1 MRFTPAQ
8 PLASRCQQYRRTGDG
23 PGQPGANPAV
33 LSQSPP
39 FSLNPRVTRNPGY
52 DVLKASILARGLDNP
67 PVLTRRPGDEKYMLA
82 SGGNT
87 RLAII
92 NELWQETQDE
102 RYHRVCWPFR
112 PWPETLSPQQGEV
125 QCLIGHLAESDLHN
139 GLMFIERA
147 EGILHLR
154 DLYHEAGIAC
164 LTQLALAEQLTRD
177 GYPVS
182 QSQISRM
189 LQTVNW
195 LLPCIP
201 NALYGGLTR
210 KIIDRLLALRS
221 AAEQVWAKLMPLER
235 QPEFA
240 DLFSTALATFNCE
253 PEAVVPQLVQDEL
266 LGEMSCRSGMSWNT
280 LLAELTDGQSK
291 RQALLGPPTEKVL
304 WPPPPE
310 AEKAS
315 LPEPEPEPPTEP
327 AAPGAPKPSPLVHTA
342 RSLCACWGLDACIQP
357 DDSAPAGFTL
367 APCDEFPHP
376 AAQRCYQVLAALN
389 GDTSTPMP
397 ALELLL
403 SPDYDNAQ
411 IQQLM
416 QLISLCRQRRLR
428 EVHHDALG

>member
-1 MRFTPAQ
+1 MC
-8 PLASRCQQYRRTGDG
+8 ASHLLNRWLH
-23 PGQPGANPAV
+23 GASNIGEQEMV
-33 LSQSPP
+33 QVSLEQIQP
-39 FSLNPRVTRNPGY
+39 FSLNPRITRNPGY

-87 RLAII
+87 RLAIL
-92 NELWQETQDE
+92 NELWRETQDE

-112 PWPETLSPQQGEV
+112 PWPETLSPQRGEV

-147 EGILHLR
+147 EGVLHLR
-154 DLYHEAGIAC
+154 DLYLEAGIEC
-164 LTQLALAEQLTRD
+164 PTQLALAEQLTRD

-189 LQTVNW
+189 LQTVDW

-210 KIIDRLLALRS
+210 KVIDRLLSLRS

-240 DLFSTALATFNCE
+240 DLFSTALATFNGE

-291 RQALLGPPTEKVL
+291 RQVLLGPPVEKIL

-310 AEKAS
+310 AEKAP
-315 LPEPEPEPPTEP
+315 LPEPEPPTEP
-327 AAPGAPKPSPLVHTA
+327 AVLGAPKPSPLVHTA
-342 RSLCACWGLDACIQP
+342 RSLFANWGLDTCIQP

-367 APCDEFPHP
+367 APCHDFPHS
-376 AAQRCYQVLAALN
+376 AAQRCYQVLAALS
-389 GDTSTPMP
+389 GDNSTPMP

-428 EVHHDALG
+428 EVRHDALS

>member
-1 MRFTPAQ
+1 MCASHLFNRWLQGTPGSAEQ
-8 PLASRCQQYRRTGDG
+8 DMVQLCLEKIQ
-23 PGQPGANPAV
+23 
-33 LSQSPP
+33 P

-87 RLAII
+87 RLAIL

-112 PWPETLSPQQGEV
+112 PWPETLSLQQGEV
-125 QCLIGHLAESDLHN
+125 QCLIGHLAESDLHH

-154 DLYHEAGIAC
+154 DLYSEAGINC
-164 LTQLALAEQLTRD
+164 TTQLALAEQLTRD

-189 LQTVNW
+189 LQTVDW

-210 KIIDRLLALRS
+210 RVIDRLLALRS
-221 AAEQVWAKLMPLER
+221 AAEQVWAKLMPPER
-235 QPEFA
+235 QTEFA
-240 DLFSTALATFNCE
+240 GLFSAALTTFDGE
-253 PEAVVPQLVQDEL
+253 PEGVVPQLVQDEL
-266 LGEMSCRSGMSWNT
+266 LGEMSCRSGISWNI
-280 LLAELTDGQSK
+280 LLAELTDGQSR
-291 RQALLGPPTEKVL
+291 RQALLGPPAEKVL

-310 AEKAS
+310 TEKAP
-315 LPEPEPEPPTEP
+315 LPEPEPPVEP
-327 AAPGAPKPSPLVHTA
+327 AASDEPGPSPLVHTA
-342 RSLCACWGLDACIQP
+342 RSLCACWGLDTCIHP

-367 APCDEFPHP
+367 APCHDFPHP

-403 SPDYDNAQ
+403 SADYDNAQ

-428 EVHHDALG
+428 EVRHDALS

>member
-1 MRFTPAQ
+1 MCASHLLNRWLRGTPG
-8 PLASRCQQYRRTGDG
+8 SEQQEMI
-23 PGQPGANPAV
+23 QV
-33 LSQSPP
+33 CLEQIQP

-52 DVLKASILARGLDNP
+52 SALKTSIRARGLDNP

-87 RLAII
+87 RLAIL
-92 NELWQETQDE
+92 NELWLETQDE

-112 PWPETLSPQQGEV
+112 PWPEALSPRQGEL

-147 EGILHLR
+147 EGIVHLR
-154 DLYHEAGIAC
+154 DLYREAGIAC
-164 LTQLALAEQLTRD
+164 LTQQALAEQLTRD

-189 LQTVNW
+189 LQTVDW

-210 KIIDRLLALRS
+210 KVIDRLLALRS
-221 AAEQVWAKLMPLER
+221 VAEQVWIKLTPPER

-240 DLFSTALATFNCE
+240 GLFSTALATFNGE
-253 PEAVVPQLVQDEL
+253 PEGVVPQLVQDEL
-266 LGEMSCRSGMSWNT
+266 LGEMSCRSGNSWNT
-280 LLAELTDGQSK
+280 LLAELTDGQCK
-291 RQALLGPPTEKVL
+291 RQALLGTPAEKIL

-310 AEKAS
+310 PGHITQPK
-315 LPEPEPEPPTEP
+315 LEPPGGH
-327 AAPGAPKPSPLVHTA
+327 AIPGGPEPSPLVSAA
-342 RSLCACWGLDACIQP
+342 RSLCACWGLDTFIQP
-357 DDSAPAGFTL
+357 DDNAPAGFL
-367 APCDEFPHP
+367 LSPCDNFSHP
-376 AAQRCYQVLAALN
+376 SAQRCYQVLAALN

-403 SPDYDNAQ
+403 SADYDNTQ
-411 IQQLM
+411 IQRM
-416 QLISLCRQRRLR
+416 FQLISLCRQRRLR
-428 EVHHDALG
+428 EGHHDAFS

>member
-1 MRFTPAQ
+1 M
-8 PLASRCQQYRRTGDG
+8 
-23 PGQPGANPAV
+23 
-33 LSQSPP
+33 
-39 FSLNPRVTRNPGY
+39 
-52 DVLKASILARGLDNP
+52 
-67 PVLTRRPGDEKYMLA
+67 TRRPGDEKYMLA

-87 RLAII
+87 RLSIL

-102 RYHRVCWPFR
+102 LYHRVCWPFR

-147 EGILHLR
+147 EGVLHLR
-154 DLYHEAGIAC
+154 DLYLEAGIEC
-164 LTQLALAEQLTRD
+164 PTQLALAEQLTRD

-189 LQTVNW
+189 LQTVDW

-240 DLFSTALATFNCE
+240 DLFSTALATFNGE
-253 PEAVVPQLVQDEL
+253 PEDVVPQLVQDEL
-266 LGEMSCRSGMSWNT
+266 LGEMSCRSGISWNT

-291 RQALLGPPTEKVL
+291 RQALLGPPVEKVL

-310 AEKAS
+310 VEKAPLS
-315 LPEPEPEPPTEP
+315 EPEPPTEP
-327 AAPGAPKPSPLVHTA
+327 AAPDEPRPSPLVHTA

-367 APCDEFPHP
+367 APCHEFPHP

-411 IQQLM
+411 IQQLI

-428 EVHHDALG
+428 EVRHDALS

>member
-1 MRFTPAQ
+1 MC
-8 PLASRCQQYRRTGDG
+8 ASHLFNRWLQG
-23 PGQPGANPAV
+23 PSGSEKQEMV
-33 LSQSPP
+33 QLCLEQILP

-52 DVLKASILARGLDNP
+52 DALKASIRARGLDNP
-67 PVLTRRPGDEKYMLA
+67 PVLTRRPGDKKYMLA

-87 RLAII
+87 RLAIL

-154 DLYHEAGIAC
+154 NLYHEAGIEC
-164 LTQLALAEQLTRD
+164 PTQLALAEQLTRD

-189 LQTVNW
+189 LQTVDW

-201 NALYGGLTR
+201 LALYGGLTR
-210 KIIDRLLALRS
+210 KVIDRLLALRS
-221 AAEQVWAKLMPLER
+221 AAEQVWAKLMP
-235 QPEFA
+235 PEHQTEFTG
-240 DLFSTALATFNCE
+240 LFSTALTTFDGE
-253 PEAVVPQLVQDEL
+253 PEGVVPQLVQDEL

-280 LLAELTDGQSK
+280 LLAELTDGQCK
-291 RQALLGPPTEKVL
+291 RQALLGPPVKKVL

-310 AEKAS
+310 AEKAP
-315 LPEPEPEPPTEP
+315 LPEPEPPAEP
-327 AAPGAPKPSPLVHTA
+327 AAPVEPQSSPLVHTA
-342 RSLCACWGLDACIQP
+342 RSLCACWGLDAWIQP

-367 APCDEFPHP
+367 APCHDFPHP
-376 AAQRCYQVLAALN
+376 AALRCYQVLAALN

-403 SPDYDNAQ
+403 STDCDNAQ

-428 EVHHDALG
+428 EVHHDSLG

>member
-1 MRFTPAQ
+1 RF
-8 PLASRCQQYRRTGDG
+8 
-23 PGQPGANPAV
+23 
-33 LSQSPP
+33 
-39 FSLNPRVTRNPGY
+39 
-52 DVLKASILARGLDNP
+52 
-67 PVLTRRPGDEKYMLA
+67 
-82 SGGNT
+82 
-87 RLAII
+87 
-92 NELWQETQDE
+92 
-102 RYHRVCWPFR
+102 CWPFR
-112 PWPETLSPQQGEV
+112 PWPEALSPQQGEL

-154 DLYHEAGIAC
+154 DLYLEAGIEC
-164 LTQLALAEQLTRD
+164 PTQLALAEQLTRD

-189 LQTVNW
+189 LQTVDW

-221 AAEQVWAKLMPLER
+221 AAEQVWAKLMSPER
-235 QPEFA
+235 QSEFA
-240 DLFSTALATFNCE
+240 DLFSTALATFNGE

-291 RQALLGPPTEKVL
+291 RQVLLGPPAEKVL
-304 WPPPPE
+304 WPPPQE
-310 AEKAS
+310 AEKAP
-315 LPEPEPEPPTEP
+315 LPEPEPEPEPPTESAVP
-327 AAPGAPKPSPLVHTA
+327 DEPRPSPLVHTA
-342 RSLCACWGLDACIQP
+342 RSLFASWGLDACIQP

-367 APCDEFPHP
+367 APCHDFPHP

-403 SPDYDNAQ
+403 SPDYDNVQ

-428 EVHHDALG
+428 EARHDALS

>member
-1 MRFTPAQ
+1 MC
-8 PLASRCQQYRRTGDG
+8 ASHLLNRWLHGASTTGE
-23 PGQPGANPAV
+23 QEMV
-33 LSQSPP
+33 QVSLEQIQP

-87 RLAII
+87 RLAIL

-147 EGILHLR
+147 EGVLHLR
-154 DLYHEAGIAC
+154 ALYLEAGIEC
-164 LTQLALAEQLTRD
+164 PTQLALAEQLTRD

-189 LQTVNW
+189 LQTVDW

-210 KIIDRLLALRS
+210 KVIDRLLALRS
-221 AAEQVWAKLMPLER
+221 AAEQVWTKLMPLER

-240 DLFSTALATFNCE
+240 DLFSTALATFNGD
-253 PEAVVPQLVQDEL
+253 PEGVVPQLVQDEL
-266 LGEMSCRSGMSWNT
+266 LGEMSCRGGMSWNT
-280 LLAELTDGQSK
+280 LLAELTDGQSR
-291 RQALLGPPTEKVL
+291 RQALLGPPVEKVL

-310 AEKAS
+310 AEKAP
-315 LPEPEPEPPTEP
+315 LPEPEPTTDP
-327 AAPGAPKPSPLVHTA
+327 AKPGEPKPSPLVHTA
-342 RSLCACWGLDACIQP
+342 RSLFTCWGLDTCIQP

-367 APCDEFPHP
+367 TPCDEFPHP

-403 SPDYDNAQ
+403 SPDYDDVQ

-428 EVHHDALG
+428 EVHYDTLS

>member
-1 MRFTPAQ
+1 MC
-8 PLASRCQQYRRTGDG
+8 ASHLLNRWLHGASTTGE
-23 PGQPGANPAV
+23 QEMV
-33 LSQSPP
+33 QVSLEQIQP

-87 RLAII
+87 RLAIL

-147 EGILHLR
+147 EGVLHLR
-154 DLYHEAGIAC
+154 DLYLEAGIEC
-164 LTQLALAEQLTRD
+164 PTQLALAEQLTRD

-189 LQTVNW
+189 LQTVDW

-210 KIIDRLLALRS
+210 KVIDRLLALRS

-235 QPEFA
+235 QPEFT
-240 DLFSTALATFNCE
+240 DLFSTALATFNGE

-291 RQALLGPPTEKVL
+291 RQVLLGPPVEKVL

-310 AEKAS
+310 TEKAP
-315 LPEPEPEPPTEP
+315 LPEPELQTEP
-327 AAPGAPKPSPLVHTA
+327 AEPKPSPLVHTA
-342 RSLCACWGLDACIQP
+342 RSLFACWGLDACIQP

-367 APCDEFPHP
+367 APCHDFPHP

-389 GDTSTPMP
+389 GDISTPMP

-428 EVHHDALG
+428 EVRHDALN

>member
-1 MRFTPAQ
+1 MC
-8 PLASRCQQYRRTGDG
+8 ASHLLNRWLHGASTTGE
-23 PGQPGANPAV
+23 QEMIQV
-33 LSQSPP
+33 SLEQIQP

-52 DVLKASILARGLDNP
+52 DVLKASIFARGLDNP

-87 RLAII
+87 RLAIL

-154 DLYHEAGIAC
+154 DLYLEAGIEC
-164 LTQLALAEQLTRD
+164 PTQLALAEQLTRD

-189 LQTVNW
+189 LQTVDW

-235 QPEFA
+235 QPEFT
-240 DLFSTALATFNCE
+240 DLFSTALATFNGE
-253 PEAVVPQLVQDEL
+253 QEAVVPQLVQDEL
-266 LGEMSCRSGMSWNT
+266 LGEMSCRSGISWNT

-291 RQALLGPPTEKVL
+291 RQALLGPPAVKVL

-310 AEKAS
+310 AEKAPQPES
-315 LPEPEPEPPTEP
+315 EPEPEPEPPTEP
-327 AAPGAPKPSPLVHTA
+327 AEPDEPKPSPLVHTA
-342 RSLCACWGLDACIQP
+342 RSLFACWGLDACIQR

-367 APCDEFPHP
+367 TPCHDFPHP

-428 EVHHDALG
+428 KVRHDTLS

>member
-1 MRFTPAQ
+1 
-8 PLASRCQQYRRTGDG
+8 
-23 PGQPGANPAV
+23 
-33 LSQSPP
+33 
-39 FSLNPRVTRNPGY
+39 
-52 DVLKASILARGLDNP
+52 
-67 PVLTRRPGDEKYMLA
+67 
-82 SGGNT
+82 
-87 RLAII
+87 
-92 NELWQETQDE
+92 
-102 RYHRVCWPFR
+102 
-112 PWPETLSPQQGEV
+112 
-125 QCLIGHLAESDLHN
+125 
-139 GLMFIERA
+139 MFIERA

-154 DLYHEAGIAC
+154 DLYFEAGIEC
-164 LTQLALAEQLTRD
+164 PTQLTLAEQLTRD

-189 LQTVNW
+189 LQTVDW

-210 KIIDRLLALRS
+210 KVIDRLLALRS

-240 DLFSTALATFNCE
+240 DLFSTALATFNGE
-253 PEAVVPQLVQDEL
+253 PEGGVPQLVQDEL
-266 LGEMSCRSGMSWNT
+266 LGEMSCRSGISWNT

-291 RQALLGPPTEKVL
+291 RQVLLGPPAEKVL

-310 AEKAS
+310 AEKAP
-315 LPEPEPEPPTEP
+315 LPEPEPPTEP
-327 AAPGAPKPSPLVHTA
+327 AAHGEPKPSPLVHTA
-342 RSLCACWGLDACIQP
+342 RSLCACWGLDACIEP

-367 APCDEFPHP
+367 APCHEFPHP

>member
-1 MRFTPAQ
+1 MEQ
-8 PLASRCQQYRRTGDG
+8 IQ
-23 PGQPGANPAV
+23 
-33 LSQSPP
+33 P

-52 DVLKASILARGLDNP
+52 DVLKESIIARGLDNP

-87 RLAII
+87 RLAIL
-92 NELWQETQDE
+92 NELWRETQDE

-147 EGILHLR
+147 EGVLHLR
-154 DLYHEAGIAC
+154 DLYHKAGIPV
-164 LTQLALAEQLTRD
+164 LARRSWRWRSNSPATAIPSASRR
-177 GYPVS
+177 
-182 QSQISRM
+182 ISRM
-189 LQTVNW
+189 LQTVDW

-210 KIIDRLLALRS
+210 KVIDRLPALRS

-240 DLFSTALATFNCE
+240 DLFSTALATFNDE

-291 RQALLGPPTEKVL
+291 RQALLGPPAEKVL

-310 AEKAS
+310 AEGAR
-315 LPEPEPEPPTEP
+315 LPE
-327 AAPGAPKPSPLVHTA
+327 A
-342 RSLCACWGLDACIQP
+342 
-357 DDSAPAGFTL
+357 
-367 APCDEFPHP
+367 
-376 AAQRCYQVLAALN
+376 
-389 GDTSTPMP
+389 
-397 ALELLL
+397 
-403 SPDYDNAQ
+403 
-411 IQQLM
+411 
-416 QLISLCRQRRLR
+416 
-428 EVHHDALG
+428 

>member
-1 MRFTPAQ
+1 
-8 PLASRCQQYRRTGDG
+8 
-23 PGQPGANPAV
+23 
-33 LSQSPP
+33 
-39 FSLNPRVTRNPGY
+39 
-52 DVLKASILARGLDNP
+52 
-67 PVLTRRPGDEKYMLA
+67 
-82 SGGNT
+82 
-87 RLAII
+87 
-92 NELWQETQDE
+92 
-102 RYHRVCWPFR
+102 
-112 PWPETLSPQQGEV
+112 
-125 QCLIGHLAESDLHN
+125 
-139 GLMFIERA
+139 MFIERA
-147 EGILHLR
+147 EGFLHLR
-154 DLYHEAGIAC
+154 DLYLEAGIEC
-164 LTQLALAEQLTRD
+164 PTQLALAEQLTRD

-189 LQTVNW
+189 LQTVDW

-240 DLFSTALATFNCE
+240 DLFSTALATFNGE
-253 PEAVVPQLVQDEL
+253 PEGVVPQLVQDEL

-310 AEKAS
+310 TEKAA
-315 LPEPEPEPPTEP
+315 LPEPEPPTEP
-327 AAPGAPKPSPLVHTA
+327 AAPDEPRSSPLVHTA
-342 RSLCACWGLDACIQP
+342 RSLCACWGLDAFIQP

-367 APCDEFPHP
+367 APCHEFPHP

-389 GDTSTPMP
+389 GDTSTPIS

-411 IQQLM
+411 IQQLI
-416 QLISLCRQRRLR
+416 QLISLCRHPAHPRRRPAVAGSSHRHAALFGITQASAAR
-428 EVHHDALG
+428 RRGRRSVGRPLAEATAHPPEPDRTPAEAKKPSAGPSFRQPAGRYPHHAGQ

>member
-1 MRFTPAQ
+1 MC
-8 PLASRCQQYRRTGDG
+8 ASHLLNRWLHGVSNTGE
-23 PGQPGANPAV
+23 QEMV
-33 LSQSPP
+33 QVSLEQIQP

-67 PVLTRRPGDEKYMLA
+67 PVLTRRPGDQKYMLA

-87 RLAII
+87 RLAIL

-154 DLYHEAGIAC
+154 DLYHEAGIEC
-164 LTQLALAEQLTRD
+164 MTQLALAEQLTRD

-189 LQTVNW
+189 LHTVDW

-210 KIIDRLLALRS
+210 KVIDRLLALRS
-221 AAEQVWAKLMPLER
+221 AAEQVWVKLMPLER

-240 DLFSTALATFNCE
+240 DLFSTALATFNGE

-266 LGEMSCRSGMSWNT
+266 LGEMSCRSGISWNT
-280 LLAELTDGQSK
+280 LLVELTDGQSK
-291 RQALLGPPTEKVL
+291 RQALLGPPAEKVL

-310 AEKAS
+310 VEKAP
-315 LPEPEPEPPTEP
+315 LPEPEPPTEP
-327 AAPGAPKPSPLVHTA
+327 AAPDEPKPSPLVNTA
-342 RSLCACWGLDACIQP
+342 RSLCACWGLDTCIEP

-367 APCDEFPHP
+367 APCHNFPHP

-416 QLISLCRQRRLR
+416 QLINLCRQRRLR
-428 EVHHDALG
+428 EVHHDALS

>member
-1 MRFTPAQ
+1 MC
-8 PLASRCQQYRRTGDG
+8 ASHLLNRWLHGASTTGE
-23 PGQPGANPAV
+23 QEMV
-33 LSQSPP
+33 QVSLEQIQP

-52 DVLKASILARGLDNP
+52 DALKASILARGLDNP

-87 RLAII
+87 RLAIL

-112 PWPETLSPQQGEV
+112 PWPETLSPLQGEV

-147 EGILHLR
+147 EGVLHLR
-154 DLYHEAGIAC
+154 DLYHEAGIEC
-164 LTQLALAEQLTRD
+164 VTQLALAEQLTRD

-189 LQTVNW
+189 LQTVDW

-210 KIIDRLLALRS
+210 KVIDRLLALRS
-221 AAEQVWAKLMPLER
+221 AAEQVWAKLMPPER

-240 DLFSTALATFNCE
+240 DLFSTALATFNGE

-291 RQALLGPPTEKVL
+291 RQALLGPPAEKVL

-310 AEKAS
+310 LEKIPQ
-315 LPEPEPEPPTEP
+315 PEVEPPTEHVTLDE
-327 AAPGAPKPSPLVHTA
+327 PKLSPLVHTA
-342 RSLCACWGLDACIQP
+342 RSLFASWGLDTCIQP

-367 APCDEFPHP
+367 ASCDEFPHP

-428 EVHHDALG
+428 EVRHDTLS